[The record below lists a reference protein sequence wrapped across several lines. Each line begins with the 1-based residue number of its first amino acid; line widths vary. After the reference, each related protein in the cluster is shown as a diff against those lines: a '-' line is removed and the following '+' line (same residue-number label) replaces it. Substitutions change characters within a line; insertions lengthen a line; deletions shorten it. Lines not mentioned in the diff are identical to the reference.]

1 MRINSKSQIL
11 ERVADSSLDLSK
23 NLIKSDDD
31 IKKKMDNMLEIAK
44 KVRGLFE
51 SVHDF
56 NLFMK
61 MFSIGDFN
69 SEKHQKNKK
78 KLEEQK

>member
-11 ERVADSSLDLSK
+11 ERVANSSLDLS
-23 NLIKSDDD
+23 NHLIKSDDD

-51 SVHDF
+51 SVNDF

>member
-1 MRINSKSQIL
+1 MRINSKLQIL
-11 ERVADSSLDLSK
+11 ERASDSLDLS
-23 NLIKSDDD
+23 NHLIKSDDD

-44 KVRGLFE
+44 KVKGLFE

-78 KLEEQK
+78 KFEEQK

>member
-31 IKKKMDNMLEIAK
+31 IKKKMDNMLEIGK

-78 KLEEQK
+78 KFEEQK

>member
-11 ERVADSSLDLSK
+11 ERVANSSLDLS
-23 NLIKSDDD
+23 NHLIKSDDD